1 MSKKARFQFIIS
13 RINEILHRLDIEV
26 EIHTL
31 QKVTCYIV
39 AKVSSYITFSN
50 IVTMAVLDGKKSLS
64 NQDLLLCLYN
74 GLRG

>member
-1 MSKKARFQFIIS
+1 MSKTARFQFIIS

-39 AKVSSYITFSN
+39 TKVSSYITFSN
-50 IVTMAVLDGKKSLS
+50 VVTMAVLDGKKITF
-64 NQDLLLCLYN
+64 
-74 GLRG
+74 